1 MAEARG
7 RDGHGYHRA
16 LRRWVRTLSWK
27 PLARRATATLLLV
40 LLVAACG
47 SGDGRERSW
56 RDLRLTLPEGW
67 VVFEDEPT
75 RLSVA
80 DDELGEEGAR
90 GPAEAAAFFT
100 HEPRSSPDDWRELI
114 EGDLGGTL
122 ERDERVSVGGAPAT
136 KLVFRHESNGVPLRE
151 MVVVIPS
158 REIVIL
164 MQPVV
169 VRGQTDGPDLFET
182 HLDAFEDLLSSLR
195 FGAPAGAL
203 RGE

>member
-1 MAEARG
+1 M
-7 RDGHGYHRA
+7 
-16 LRRWVRTLSWK
+16 SWN
-27 PLARRATATLLLV
+27 LVARRATATLLLV
-40 LLVAACG
+40 LLAVACG
-47 SGDGRERSW
+47 SSGGRERTW
-56 RDLRLTLPEGW
+56 RDLQLTLPEGW
-67 VVFEDEPT
+67 IVFEEEPT

-100 HEPRSSPDDWRELI
+100 HEPRSSPDDWRQLI
-114 EGDLGGTL
+114 EDLDGTL
-122 ERDERVSVGGAPAT
+122 ERDERISVGGAPAT

-151 MVVVIPS
+151 MVVIIPS
-158 REIVIL
+158 RDIVIL

-169 VRGQTDGPDLFET
+169 VRGQADGPDLFET

-195 FGAPAGAL
+195 FGAPASAL